1 MEWLQQIIDLI
12 NNVGFPI
19 AVTCYLLYRDTT
31 VITELTKSINENT
44 LALTKLGEK
53 LSEGGE

>member
-1 MEWLQQIIDLI
+1 MDWLQQLIDLI

-31 VITELTKSINENT
+31 VIKDLTKNLSENT
-44 LALTKLGEK
+44 VALAKLAEK
-53 LSEGGE
+53 LTEWGE